1 MIKHGVHAGT
11 YEKGILLLNICKYL
25 HVVKC
30 CEFVN
35 RAHFLLSNVYFSP
48 RDNAECSCDQNGWL
62 HKRRELT
69 QPHWQ
74 IFMKGFPK
82 PACSSTSLRYDSD
95 ICSSRSSG
103 TKSKTLPVGFHKE
116 PDSWIICGGFSVAMS
131 CMTPSFLLEGLNQ
144 PASVFLSTPARQCCK
159 LQGSK
164 DGRKEPEF
172 ESNWKKETKKKKDL
186 GVLWIFTFRNK
197 PKNSPDKTLA
207 SEKLT
212 KLIYYP

>member
-1 MIKHGVHAGT
+1 MQSVAVTRMDDFIRGGNLPSLTDRFLWRVSQSQPAA
-11 YEKGILLLNICKYL
+11 
-25 HVVKC
+25 
-30 CEFVN
+30 
-35 RAHFLLSNVYFSP
+35 AHHY
-48 RDNAECSCDQNGWL
+48 
-62 HKRRELT
+62 
-69 QPHWQ
+69 
-74 IFMKGFPK
+74 
-82 PACSSTSLRYDSD
+82 RYASD

-131 CMTPSFLLEGLNQ
+131 CMTPSFLLEGLDQ
-144 PASVFLSTPARQCCK
+144 PTSVFLSTPARQCCK